1 MTITAMDS
9 NQAKF
14 FSAIKR
20 KDFEAIRHLL
30 STGQV
35 DVNGTDAKGQTAL
48 HGAKGNA
55 EIVRILLE
63 DPRIDMYKANTNDD
77 RTPLISAV
85 EEGYTEVVRI
95 ILNNPNIDMNKATR
109 NFLYNPLAFAIS
121 VKHTEIVRV
130 LLENKS
136 FDVDEIFMKCDG
148 QSMLSYAAEKGCTVA
163 VRIIM
168 KNANIDVN
176 IVDIS
181 SQLTPLELAVVN
193 GHAD

>member
-63 DPRIDMYKANTNDD
+63 DPRIDMYKADTHYDL
-77 RTPLISAV
+77 TPLISAV
-85 EEGYTEVVRI
+85 GYGYTDAVRL
-95 ILNNPNIDMNKATR
+95 ILNKQKFDMGKATR
-109 NFLYNPLAFAIS
+109 NFLYNPLALAIS
-121 VKHTEIVRV
+121 AKRTEIVRV
-130 LLENKS
+130 FLEHKNI
-136 FDVDEIFMKCDG
+136 DVDEIFVKWG
-148 QSMLSYAAEKGCTVA
+148 GRSMLSYAAEKGCTVA